1 MPAVTV
7 TFSVVGDVEKT
18 VYEFEKA
25 SDYVDIVKG
34 GADITAKGYLQS
46 SGRSSADITTK
57 GGASKTPILDERGG
71 ASKPPTEGD
80 ER

>member
-34 GADITAKGYLQS
+34 GADITAKG
-46 SGRSSADITTK
+46 
-57 GGASKTPILDERGG
+57 GASKTPILDERGG